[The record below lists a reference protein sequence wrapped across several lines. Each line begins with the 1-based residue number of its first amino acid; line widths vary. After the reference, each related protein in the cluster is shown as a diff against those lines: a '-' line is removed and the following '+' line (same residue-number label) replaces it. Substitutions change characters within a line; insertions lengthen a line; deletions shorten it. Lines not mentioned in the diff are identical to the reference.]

1 MRLNL
6 LKTLTWPSAIP
17 TYSLQSKL
25 LGSFTLDFSA
35 WSGMLTAIRS
45 HHHRARGVCG
55 LSDRL
60 CGERMTALLN
70 LIYCFLMDM
79 IASFKDI
86 WLLGWDSILGP
97 VDALLS
103 SVGTG
108 GLTVPVIADQYAWL
122 LGATGLSQAIAII
135 AGAMGVRFLLQ
146 SVPFVRWGS

>member
-1 MRLNL
+1 
-6 LKTLTWPSAIP
+6 
-17 TYSLQSKL
+17 
-25 LGSFTLDFSA
+25 
-35 WSGMLTAIRS
+35 
-45 HHHRARGVCG
+45 
-55 LSDRL
+55 
-60 CGERMTALLN
+60 MTALLN

-79 IASFKDI
+79 IASFKDL

-108 GLTVPVIADQYAWL
+108 GLTVPLIADQYAWL
-122 LGATGLSQAIAII
+122 LGATGLSQAMAII

>member
-1 MRLNL
+1 
-6 LKTLTWPSAIP
+6 
-17 TYSLQSKL
+17 
-25 LGSFTLDFSA
+25 
-35 WSGMLTAIRS
+35 
-45 HHHRARGVCG
+45 
-55 LSDRL
+55 
-60 CGERMTALLN
+60 MTALLN

-86 WLLGWDSILGP
+86 WLLGWDSILVP

>member
-1 MRLNL
+1 
-6 LKTLTWPSAIP
+6 
-17 TYSLQSKL
+17 
-25 LGSFTLDFSA
+25 
-35 WSGMLTAIRS
+35 
-45 HHHRARGVCG
+45 
-55 LSDRL
+55 
-60 CGERMTALLN
+60 MTALLN

-86 WLLGWDSILGP
+86 WLLGCDSILGP

-108 GLTVPVIADQYAWL
+108 GLTVPTIANEYAWL
-122 LGATGLSQAIAII
+122 LGATGLSQAIALI